1 MSSVEKAGIGLSAIA
16 QGCHDLTM
24 IILYYSQSILDIDPS
39 ALAQGYSNLT
49 HISLCDYYRVSDI
62 DLCACLFFYTDIRSY
77 WSILFEVQNII

>member
-1 MSSVEKAGIGLSAIA
+1 
-16 QGCHDLTM
+16 M